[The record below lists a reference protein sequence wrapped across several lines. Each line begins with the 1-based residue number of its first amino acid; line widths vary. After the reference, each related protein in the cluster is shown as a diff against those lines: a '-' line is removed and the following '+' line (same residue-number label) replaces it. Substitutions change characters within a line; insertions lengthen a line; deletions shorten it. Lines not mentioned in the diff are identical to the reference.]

1 MFNDTNHASF
11 LSWKNKSIYTLFFL
25 YKSNGGIKEMKRR
38 AAFAKGLLPSYRVGP
53 FFPFFFFVLKKKET
67 KRNKPP
73 NWKRIL
79 PVHVN
84 ILLVL

>member
-1 MFNDTNHASF
+1 
-11 LSWKNKSIYTLFFL
+11 
-25 YKSNGGIKEMKRR
+25 MKRR